1 MDMARLLL
9 YGEEDGR
16 RATQVCEDV
25 RVGVEAGSWNVFHV
39 SLKGVARHRLSYHIC
54 VSEISLIDGDQ
65 PHGRNWRPADLR
77 WREHGD
83 WAVTGVQGGTERGG
97 ARPSFTRRGASGRV
111 YFLGLFFFFFGSLV
125 GGLRIGKGFRVREFY
140 VIWTDFWIF
149 LFFLLF

>member
-1 MDMARLLL
+1 M
-9 YGEEDGR
+9 GKR

-111 YFLGLFFFFFGSLV
+111 YFLGLFFFFFWFV
-125 GGLRIGKGFRVREFY
+125 GWRFRSR
-140 VIWTDFWIF
+140 
-149 LFFLLF
+149 